1 MSRHLLIAGAC
12 IAALSLA
19 ACGQKADPA
28 ATDTVA
34 ADQAAM
40 PAADVA
46 PAAPAAVTM
55 ATDFVPMAAASD
67 MFEIEAAKV
76 AQTKSTNAEVK
87 KFAAEMIAAHTKSS
101 ADLKKAIADSGQ
113 TMTPPAALPA
123 DKQAMLDSLKAAD
136 AAGFD
141 KMYVDGQVVA
151 HQEAL
156 NLMQGYADGGDV
168 PALKAFATAT
178 APVVK
183 GHHDMAKMMAD
194 KMM

>member
-87 KFAAEMIAAHTKSS
+87 KFAAEMIAAHTKS
-101 ADLKKAIADSGQ
+101 
-113 TMTPPAALPA
+113 
-123 DKQAMLDSLKAAD
+123 
-136 AAGFD
+136 
-141 KMYVDGQVVA
+141 
-151 HQEAL
+151 
-156 NLMQGYADGGDV
+156 
-168 PALKAFATAT
+168 
-178 APVVK
+178 
-183 GHHDMAKMMAD
+183 
-194 KMM
+194 

>member
-19 ACGQKADPA
+19 ACGPKADPA
-28 ATDTVA
+28 ATA
-34 ADQAAM
+34 APAEQAM
-40 PAADVA
+40 VPAPA
-46 PAAPAAVTM
+46 PAAPAVVTM
-55 ATDFVPMAAASD
+55 ASDFVPMAAASD

-76 AQTKSTNAEVK
+76 AQSKSTNAEVK

-113 TMTPPAALPA
+113 TMTPPTTLPA
-123 DKQAMLDSLKAAD
+123 DKQAMLDALKAAD

-141 KMYVDGQVVA
+141 KMYVDGQVAA

-156 NLMQGYADGGDV
+156 DLMQGYANGGDV
-168 PALKAFATAT
+168 PAIKAFATAT

>member
-19 ACGQKADPA
+19 ACGPKADPA

-40 PAADVA
+40 PAAD
-46 PAAPAAVTM
+46 AAPAAVTM

-113 TMTPPAALPA
+113 TMTPPATLPA

-136 AAGFD
+136 AASFD
-141 KMYVDGQVVA
+141 KMYVDGQVAA

-168 PALKAFATAT
+168 PAIKAFAAAT

-183 GHHDMAKMMAD
+183 GHHDMARMMAD